1 MSINGER
8 RRFGFCGGWLRSA
21 KGRAALSA
29 IALSLIAVYLAS
41 IVTKEAVEG
50 HISTSRSWFAS
61 VVIGGLALLAVSQA
75 TRCWRKAKEP
85 QRPSREGM

>member
-1 MSINGER
+1 MSINGEMR
-8 RRFGFCGGWLRSA
+8 RLGSRGGWFRSA
-21 KGRAALSA
+21 KGRVTLSA
-29 IALSLIAVYLAS
+29 IALSLIAVYLAY

-61 VVIGGLALLAVSQA
+61 VVIGGLALLAASQA
-75 TRCWRKAKEP
+75 TRCWRKAKEA